1 MRKFAGSCVYP
12 RLAFP
17 SKGLCNPCRSSGI
30 GLRQAVKKTVGAYVE
45 VLYEL
50 RKGGRGK
57 WKLAAFYTAKS
68 FPMDANQLG
77 KALLGHVGLQP
88 RLSRVSPDDS

>member
-1 MRKFAGSCVYP
+1 
-12 RLAFP
+12 
-17 SKGLCNPCRSSGI
+17 
-30 GLRQAVKKTVGAYVE
+30 
-45 VLYEL
+45 LYEL